1 VGSAG
6 IFDLSDLDG
15 SNGFVIIGVDAGD
28 YSGSCVGGAVDF
40 NGDGYDDVIIG
51 APDADGYDWGSG
63 ETYVLYGKTMGTS
76 GSFELSSLNGFN
88 GFKINGYNTNDE
100 LGSSVSAA
108 GDVNGDG
115 VADIIIGAHYASP
128 NSIASAGAAYVM
140 YGNVSTGLYP
150 TPAPTLLPTPSPTAT
165 FAPSLSPTFAPT
177 MSPSATPSDVPSPA
191 PTITTSP
198 TLVPSFSPTPVPSVH
213 ESNNSNG
220 ASNDFSPVAV
230 GIISGAAIAVVI
242 IGVLVAK
249 FGFGVT
255 FGGANNN
262 TLKSK
267 EDATF
272 NDRL

>member
-1 VGSAG
+1 
-6 IFDLSDLDG
+6 
-15 SNGFVIIGVDAGD
+15 
-28 YSGSCVGGAVDF
+28 
-40 NGDGYDDVIIG
+40 
-51 APDADGYDWGSG
+51 
-63 ETYVLYGKTMGTS
+63 VLYGKTMGTS

-88 GFKINGYNTNDE
+88 GFKINGQSTYAA

-115 VADIIIGAHYASP
+115 ITDIVIGSSGASP
-128 NSIASAGAAYVM
+128 NSIAYSGAAYVM
-140 YGNVSTGLYP
+140 YGNVSTALYP
-150 TPAPTLLPTPSPTAT
+150 TPSPTLLPTPSPTAT
-165 FAPSLSPTFAPT
+165 FAPSLSPTLAPT
-177 MSPSATPSDVPSPA
+177 MSPTAPPSDVPSPA
-191 PTITTSP
+191 PTFTTSP
-198 TLVPSFSPTPVPSVH
+198 TLIPSLSPTPVPSVH
-213 ESNNSNG
+213 ESNNNNG

-255 FGGANNN
+255 CGGANNN